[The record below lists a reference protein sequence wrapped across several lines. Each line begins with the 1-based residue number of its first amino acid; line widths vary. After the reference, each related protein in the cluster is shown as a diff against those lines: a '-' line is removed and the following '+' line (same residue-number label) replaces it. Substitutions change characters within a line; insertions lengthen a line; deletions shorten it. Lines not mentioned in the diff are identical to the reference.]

1 MKSIKLLPTLLSLAL
16 AAAAHAAGDDTIRSP
31 HVGPYTESIGSVADW
46 KVGEGYVA
54 LDPDDTTRLME
65 KMQNPDVRNS
75 YLIAPKTLR
84 PWFAVVDY
92 EETGHVKDDDKID
105 ADAILKS
112 LKEGTEQSNEAR
124 RSHGWP
130 EMHVV
135 GWKYAPHYEEDTK
148 RLSWAIINETG
159 GEQNINYFTKVLSRT
174 GVATVV
180 LVTDAEHLDASVTDL
195 KQQIDGFSFKEG
207 QRYMQFTKGD
217 KVAEYGL
224 GALIAGGAAAVA
236 VKTGAW
242 KWLVGMLAAGWKV
255 IAAGVVAAFAGLK
268 NLFTR
273 KRS

>member
-1 MKSIKLLPTLLSLAL
+1 MKFIQSLSLLLSVVLT
-16 AAAAHAAGDDTIRSP
+16 AAAHAAGDDTIRAP
-31 HVGPYTESIGSVADW
+31 HLGPYTESIGSVAGW
-46 KVGEGYVA
+46 QIQEGYVA

-75 YLIAPKTLR
+75 YLVAPKTLR

-124 RSHGWP
+124 RQHGWP

-180 LVTDAEHLDASVTDL
+180 LVTDAQNLDASVADL
-195 KQQIDGFSFKEG
+195 KRQIGGFSFKDG
-207 QRYMQFTKGD
+207 QRYTEFTKGD

-224 GALIAGGAAAVA
+224 AGLIAGGAAAVA
-236 VKTGAW
+236 IKTGAW

-255 IAAGVVAAFAGLK
+255 IVGVVVAGFAGLK
-268 NLFTR
+268 NLFSR
-273 KRS
+273 KR